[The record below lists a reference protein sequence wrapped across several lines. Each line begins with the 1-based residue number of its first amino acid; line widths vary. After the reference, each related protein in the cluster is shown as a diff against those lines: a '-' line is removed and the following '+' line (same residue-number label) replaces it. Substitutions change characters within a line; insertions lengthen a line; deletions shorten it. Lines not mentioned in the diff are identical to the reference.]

1 MIVRVIFPGA
11 GETAEVAE
19 VSDAPTSQA
28 YKIERELGRGGM
40 GVVYLARDVRLGRQ
54 VAIKTFPPAP
64 GATTEDLHRRA
75 ERFRREAQMLAR
87 LNHPNIAA
95 IYDIIEQSGSVSL
108 VMEFVDGATLLDRLT
123 QQTAAAMGVG
133 LAESVDIAAEIAGA
147 LVAAHE
153 AGIVHGDLKPANIKI
168 TPRGAVK
175 VLDFGLAR
183 GGSATSALANALP
196 DDVPTQ
202 SFAASDI
209 DQLVAGTPGY
219 MSPEMARGQ
228 AVDARADIFALGC
241 VLFELLSG
249 KRAFPG
255 KTSGEIMAAV
265 LLQDPD
271 YTQLPAGTPESLQR
285 LIARCLAKEP
295 AKRPASATEV
305 LQTLK
310 KVVRAPSLETG
321 RRGGG
326 WIDETDATENALDAP
341 PSISVAPSPAEA
353 NRSVVMGKS
362 AAGATNANATSNAAT
377 STSSAG
383 AGAGGAGGGVPARR
397 GDTVQLVELA
407 PGSRAPVKH
416 VSQLDATDLGVLVQC
431 VCFAGSFA
439 ARDAIEVLGNAAG
452 SAAVL
457 TRLGEWGLLG
467 HENAGENERLFVP
480 TALRAYIQQLYRDD
494 EGLAIAQRRLIKHLA
509 SWSVRMR
516 KLMEGPA
523 QARGLQ
529 EIDASVDTIAGE
541 LAWSQATGECAEDA
555 VLVVANLREYWEVRG
570 RVGYARTTLERALDR
585 GHLRLSPL
593 TQALGLSTSGAMAHI
608 EGDMVE
614 AVTLQRK
621 ALAQMRKLGEE
632 EGTAECLLLLGVALI
647 LKEPL
652 TARNMLQEAIDLGNK
667 LDRRDFVAR
676 GCLGLSF
683 LALQS
688 ASMIDAQR
696 ALLAVSTVKGAGG
709 SSSAQSAFSPRLAA
723 QIQGMWGFLKL
734 LQNEPSE
741 AERLVNE
748 GLALLTQIDDQPGIG
763 LAHCQLGEIDLHNRQ
778 PDKAEAQLES
788 GLAILRTVRDK
799 LGILRALGAKAHLM
813 GERGHHRDAL
823 TLWLACERVRTE
835 IMLPISPAESLLN
848 QRWLART
855 VQALGETGV
864 KAAEKAAAVMT
875 WLQMNE

>member
-1 MIVRVIFPGA
+1 
-11 GETAEVAE
+11 
-19 VSDAPTSQA
+19 
-28 YKIERELGRGGM
+28 
-40 GVVYLARDVRLGRQ
+40 
-54 VAIKTFPPAP
+54 
-64 GATTEDLHRRA
+64 
-75 ERFRREAQMLAR
+75 
-87 LNHPNIAA
+87 
-95 IYDIIEQSGSVSL
+95 
-108 VMEFVDGATLLDRLT
+108 
-123 QQTAAAMGVG
+123 
-133 LAESVDIAAEIAGA
+133 
-147 LVAAHE
+147 
-153 AGIVHGDLKPANIKI
+153 
-168 TPRGAVK
+168 
-175 VLDFGLAR
+175 
-183 GGSATSALANALP
+183 
-196 DDVPTQ
+196 
-202 SFAASDI
+202 
-209 DQLVAGTPGY
+209 
-219 MSPEMARGQ
+219 
-228 AVDARADIFALGC
+228 

-295 AKRPASATEV
+295 VKRPASATEV

-310 KVVRAPSLETG
+310 KVVRAPSLDTG

-326 WIDETDATENALDAP
+326 WLEDADASENPLDIP
-341 PSISVAPSPAEA
+341 PSISVAAAAPAEA
-353 NRSVVMGKS
+353 HRSVVTSKPPA
-362 AAGATNANATSNAAT
+362 AAGSAPGSPQ
-377 STSSAG
+377 SSASG
-383 AGAGGAGGGVPARR
+383 ETEPPARR
-397 GDTVQLVELA
+397 GDTVHLTELA
-407 PGSRAPVKH
+407 PGSGAPAKH
-416 VSQLDATDLGVLVQC
+416 VSQLEPALLNVLVQC
-431 VCFAGSFA
+431 ACFAGSFA
-439 ARDAIEVLGNAAG
+439 ARDAVEVLGNTAG
-452 SAAVL
+452 TASVL
-457 TRLGEWGLLG
+457 ARLSECGLLG

-480 TALRAYIQQLYRDD
+480 SALRAYIQQLYRDD
-494 EGLAIAQRRLIKHLA
+494 EALAGAHRRLINHLA
-509 SWSVRMR
+509 LWSVRMR

-523 QARGLQ
+523 QARSLQ
-529 EIDASVDTIAGE
+529 EIDACVDTIAGS

-593 TQALGLSTSGAMAHI
+593 TQALGLSSSGALAHI

-652 TARNMLQEAIDLGNK
+652 TSRNMLQEAIDLGNK

-709 SSSAQSAFSPRLAA
+709 STSAQSAFSPRLSA
-723 QIQGMWGFLKL
+723 QIQTMWGFLKL

-763 LAHCQLGEIDLHNRQ
+763 LAHCQLGKIDLHNRQ
-778 PDKAEAQLES
+778 LDKAEAQLES

-799 LGILRALGAKAHLM
+799 LGVLRALGAKAHLM

-864 KAAEKAAAVMT
+864 KAAEKAAAAMT

>member
-1 MIVRVIFPGA
+1 
-11 GETAEVAE
+11 

-64 GATTEDLHRRA
+64 GATPEDLHRRA

-108 VMEFVDGATLLDRLT
+108 VMEFVDGSTLLDRLT
-123 QQTAAAMGVG
+123 QQTSTAMGVG

-183 GGSATSALANALP
+183 GGSATHTLASAVP

-295 AKRPASATEV
+295 VKRPASATEV

-310 KVVRAPSLETG
+310 KVVRAPSLDTG

-326 WIDETDATENALDAP
+326 WLEDADASENPLDIP
-341 PSISVAPSPAEA
+341 PSISVAAAAPAEA
-353 NRSVVMGKS
+353 HRSVVTSKPPA
-362 AAGATNANATSNAAT
+362 AAGSAPGSPQ
-377 STSSAG
+377 SSASG
-383 AGAGGAGGGVPARR
+383 ETEPPARR
-397 GDTVQLVELA
+397 GDTVHLTELA
-407 PGSRAPVKH
+407 PGSGAPAKH
-416 VSQLDATDLGVLVQC
+416 VSQLEPALLNVLVQC
-431 VCFAGSFA
+431 ACFAGSFA
-439 ARDAIEVLGNAAG
+439 ARDAVEVLGNTAG
-452 SAAVL
+452 TASVL
-457 TRLGEWGLLG
+457 ARLSECGLLG

-480 TALRAYIQQLYRDD
+480 SALRAYIQQLYRDD
-494 EGLAIAQRRLIKHLA
+494 EALAGAHRRLINHLA
-509 SWSVRMR
+509 LWSVRMR

-523 QARGLQ
+523 QARSLQ
-529 EIDASVDTIAGE
+529 EIDACVDTIAGS

-593 TQALGLSTSGAMAHI
+593 TQALGLSSSGALAHI

-652 TARNMLQEAIDLGNK
+652 TSRNMLQEAIDLGNK

-709 SSSAQSAFSPRLAA
+709 STSAQSAFSPRLSA
-723 QIQGMWGFLKL
+723 QIQTMWGFLKL

-763 LAHCQLGEIDLHNRQ
+763 LAHCQLGKIDLHNRQ
-778 PDKAEAQLES
+778 LDKAEAQLES

-799 LGILRALGAKAHLM
+799 LGVLRALGAKAHLM

-864 KAAEKAAAVMT
+864 KAAEKAAAAMT

>member
-1 MIVRVIFPGA
+1 MRVIFPGT

-19 VSDAPTSQA
+19 VSDAPTSQS

-54 VAIKTFPPAP
+54 VAIKTFPPTP
-64 GATTEDLHRRA
+64 GATPDDLHRRA

-95 IYDIIEQSGSVSL
+95 IYDIIEQNGSVSL
-108 VMEFVDGATLLDRLT
+108 VMEFVDGSTLLDRLT
-123 QQTAAAMGVG
+123 QQTTAAMGVG

-183 GGSATSALANALP
+183 GGSGTSALANALP

-271 YTQLPAGTPESLQR
+271 YAQLPAGTPESLQR

-310 KVVRAPSLETG
+310 KVVRAPSLDTG

-326 WIDETDATENALDAP
+326 WIDETDAPENALDAP
-341 PSISVAPSPAEA
+341 PSITVASSSAET
-353 NRSVVMGKS
+353 NRSVLMSKP
-362 AAGATNANATSNAAT
+362 AANAGNSGASAVTSPGNAGE
-377 STSSAG
+377 S
-383 AGAGGAGGGVPARR
+383 PARR
-397 GDTVQLVELA
+397 GDTVHLAELA
-407 PGSRAPVKH
+407 PGSRASVKH
-416 VSQLDATDLGVLVQC
+416 VSQLEAIDLSVLVQC
-431 VCFAGSFA
+431 ACFAGSFA

-452 SAAVL
+452 TSGVL
-457 TRLGEWGLLG
+457 NRLHESGLLG

-480 TALRAYIQQLYRDD
+480 SALRAYIQQLYRDD
-494 EGLAIAQRRLIKHLA
+494 EALAGAQRRLIKHLA
-509 SWSVRMR
+509 AWSVRMR

-529 EIDASVDTIAGE
+529 EIDASVDTIAGA

-593 TQALGLSTSGAMAHI
+593 TQALGLSSSGSLAHI

-709 SSSAQSAFSPRLAA
+709 SSAAQSAFSPRLSA

-748 GLALLTQIDDQPGIG
+748 GLTLLTQLDDQPGIG

-778 PDKAEAQLES
+778 PDKAEAQLEA

-864 KAAEKAAAVMT
+864 KAAEKAAAAMT

>member
-1 MIVRVIFPGA
+1 MRVIFPGA
-11 GETAEVAE
+11 GETAEVTE

-108 VMEFVDGATLLDRLT
+108 VMEFVDGSTLLDRLT

-183 GGSATSALANALP
+183 GGSGTSALSSALP

-326 WIDETDATENALDAP
+326 WIDDADAAENALDAP
-341 PSISVAPSPAEA
+341 PSISVGSAPAES
-353 NRSVVMGKS
+353 NRSIATSKP
-362 AAGATNANATSNAAT
+362 AGA
-377 STSSAG
+377 SAG
-383 AGAGGAGGGVPARR
+383 ANAQVITANAGGSGPAARR
-397 GDTVQLVELA
+397 GDTVQLSELA

-416 VSQLDATDLGVLVQC
+416 VSQLEATDLGVLTQC
-431 VCFAGSFA
+431 ACFAGSFA
-439 ARDAIEVLGNAAG
+439 ARDAIEVMGNAAG
-452 SAAVL
+452 TSGVL
-457 TRLGEWGLLG
+457 TRLSESGLLG

-480 TALRAYIQQLYRDD
+480 SALRAYVLQLYRDD
-494 EGLAIAQRRLIKHLA
+494 EALAAAQRRLIKHLA

-516 KLMEGPA
+516 KLMEGTA

-529 EIDASVDTIAGE
+529 EIDAGVDTIAGA

-593 TQALGLSTSGAMAHI
+593 TQALGLSSSGALAHI

-696 ALLAVSTVKGAGG
+696 ALLAVSTVKSAGG
-709 SSSAQSAFSPRLAA
+709 SSSAQSAFSPRLSA

-778 PDKAEAQLES
+778 PDKAEAQLEA
-788 GLAILRTVRDK
+788 GLVILRTVRDK

-864 KAAEKAAAVMT
+864 KAAEKAAAAMT